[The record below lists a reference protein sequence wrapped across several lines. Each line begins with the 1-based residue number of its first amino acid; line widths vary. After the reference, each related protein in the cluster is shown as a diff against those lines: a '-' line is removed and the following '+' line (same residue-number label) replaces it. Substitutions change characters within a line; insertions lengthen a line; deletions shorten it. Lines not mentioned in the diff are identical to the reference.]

1 MPLRDYEPTV
11 LQVECAGCNRS
22 AVDITVQKLA
32 RRFGTN
38 LSIGDLAKRV
48 AASGRPPCNL
58 AASGQCAARAW
69 EPPVWHWADLDR
81 AWKGGWIAR
90 LHCQRHRG
98 GVKAS
103 KPCPEVVIIDI
114 ETLVATRG
122 YDFKLET
129 LPSRMQCP
137 RCHSHFI
144 EVEWVVPDTTPAP
157 FAAAADVV

>member
-11 LQVECAGCNRS
+11 LQVECARCNRS

-81 AWKGGWIAR
+81 AGKGGWMAR
-90 LHCQRHRG
+90 LSCQRHRG
-98 GVKAS
+98 GGKAS
-103 KPCPEVVIIDI
+103 KPCPEVVVVDV
-114 ETLVATRG
+114 ETLVATLG
-122 YDFKLET
+122 YDFKHQH

-137 RCHSHFI
+137 RCHSTLI
-144 EVEWVVPDTTPAP
+144 EVEWDVPDPATPPYAP
-157 FAAAADVV
+157 A